1 MGGTNN
7 AYTVHVYK
15 KKQELAK
22 LLFNI
27 QVQLRG
33 NYYDLDFNF
42 NFDDEM
48 ENLWIIWIS
57 RKVNKYVTVF
67 SKEF

>member
-1 MGGTNN
+1 MVGGTNN

-48 ENLWIIWIS
+48 ENL
-57 RKVNKYVTVF
+57 
-67 SKEF
+67 